1 MSVSAVRARRIPVQ
15 LLPRSLRNHQPR
27 LGRTDRDNL
36 GERLRGMYEALRD
49 EPLPERLQDVV
60 NRLAR
65 SASASQSNAL
75 NDPV

>member
-1 MSVSAVRARRIPVQ
+1 
-15 LLPRSLRNHQPR
+15 
-27 LGRTDRDNL
+27 
-36 GERLRGMYEALRD
+36 MYEALRD

-75 NDPV
+75 NDPVQR